1 MPERPVHE
9 QIKEL
14 SQSLVL
20 LSDKVLK
27 NFTSTFQN
35 LADPDAEASEM
46 IRMAEDDIDISEV
59 RLEEK
64 CLVFLALQQPVAR
77 DLRKII
83 TIVKINNDLERIAD
97 LVMHIYERTEEVDAA
112 MVSRYR
118 FEEMA
123 EITKDMIQKSIQAF
137 VNSDRKLAEEV
148 MFRDEELDTMHR
160 EVFRSVAGELKESG
174 SDSGRLMVALSVSRY
189 IERMGDHATRIAQE
203 VLYLVTGE
211 IVRHVEGS
219 FEKLVQSLKD

>member
-123 EITKDMIQKSIQAF
+123 EIAKDMIQKSIQAF

>member
-35 LADPDAEASEM
+35 LADPDAEAAEM

-97 LVMHIYERTEEVDAA
+97 LVMHIYERTGDVDAE
-112 MVSRYR
+112 MVNRYR
-118 FEEMA
+118 FGEMA

-137 VNSDRKLAEEV
+137 VNNDRKLAEEV
-148 MFRDEELDTMHR
+148 MFKDEELDAMHR
-160 EVFRSVAGELKESG
+160 EVFRSVANELKETG
-174 SDSGRLMVALSVSRY
+174 ADSSRLMVALSVSRY